1 MANYNKVILAGNL
14 TRDPQMSILPSQTP
28 VTEFGMAINR
38 RWKGQDGQQREETCF
53 VDCQCYGRQ
62 AEILNQY
69 MSKGRP
75 ILVEGRLRFS
85 SWEDKTGQKRSKLR
99 VVVERF
105 QFLGGRP
112 AGAEA
117 GPAAAQPPAPSA
129 SPGEPVGPDESAP
142 PPDEGNRD
150 NIPF

>member
-1 MANYNKVILAGNL
+1 MANYNKVILVGNL
-14 TRDPQMSILPSQTP
+14 TRDPQMSMLPSQTP
-28 VTEFGMAINR
+28 VTEFGLAINR
-38 RWKGQDGQQREETCF
+38 KWKGQDGQQREEVCF

-62 AEILNQY
+62 AEIFNQY
-69 MSKGRP
+69 MSKGRG

-105 QFLGGRP
+105 QFLGGR
-112 AGAEA
+112 AAVAEA
-117 GPAAAQPPAPSA
+117 GPEAAQPPAPSA
-129 SPGEPVGPDESAP
+129 PPGEPIGPDEPAP
-142 PPDEGNRD
+142 PPDEGDRD